1 MPLSADELFMREALD
16 LARKG
21 VGLASPNPCVGAVVV
36 DERGRIIGRGTH
48 TYDNLK
54 HAEVIALEEAGE
66 KARGNTLYLNLEPCS
81 HTGRTGPCADAVIA
95 AGIHRVVC
103 SMQDPNP
110 NVSGQGFERLR
121 AAGIEVGIGLFED
134 EAKLL
139 NESFAKFIR
148 TRKPF
153 VILKGAVTLDGRI
166 GAGGKKG
173 STTYISG
180 PEALKRIHLLRHQ
193 CDAIMVGIGTIEAD
207 NPQLTD
213 RSGLARRRPIMR
225 CVLDSRLRIA
235 LDSKLIQSCNND
247 VTIFCVDADPKKH
260 SALEAHGVRV
270 EQVAGDADGRVDI
283 TAALN
288 RMGEMK
294 LLSVLVE
301 GGSIVNARFLRA
313 GAVDKLLLYFTPK
326 ILGGCSVPWL
336 AEGVDVPRI
345 DLTGV
350 TVEQAGDEF
359 FVQSYLRDPYS
370 AVFELRTEI

>member
-1 MPLSADELFMREALD
+1 MPLSADELFMREALE

-21 VGLASPNPCVGAVVV
+21 SGLASPNPYVGAVVV

-48 TYDNLK
+48 IYDNLK
-54 HAEVIALEEAGE
+54 HAEILALEEAGE

-81 HTGRTGPCADAVIA
+81 HTGRTGPCADAIIA

-110 NVSGQGFERLR
+110 KVSGQGFEKLR
-121 AAGIEVGIGLFED
+121 AAGIEVEIGLFEE
-134 EAKLL
+134 EAKVL
-139 NESFAKFIR
+139 NEAFAKFIR
-148 TRKPF
+148 TRKPM

-180 PEALKRIHLLRHQ
+180 PEALKRIHLLRHE
-193 CDAIMVGIGTIEAD
+193 CDAILVGIGTIEAD

-213 RSGLARRRPIMR
+213 RSGLPRRRPIMR
-225 CVLDSRLRIA
+225 CVVDSRLRIA
-235 LDSKLIQSCNND
+235 LDSKLIESCNSD
-247 VTIFCVDADPKKH
+247 VTIFCVDADPRKH
-260 SALEAHGVRV
+260 SALEARGVRV
-270 EQVAGDADGRVDI
+270 EQVAGDADGRVDV

-313 GAVDKLLLYFTPK
+313 GVVDKLLLYFTPK
-326 ILGGCSVPWL
+326 ILGGNSVPWL
-336 AEGVDVPRI
+336 AEGVDVPRL

>member
-1 MPLSADELFMREALD
+1 MALSADEQFLREALD

-21 VGLASPNPCVGAVVV
+21 IGLASPNPCVGAVIVAQ
-36 DERGRIIGRGTH
+36 RGQIIGRGTH
-48 TYDNLK
+48 TYDGIK
-54 HAEVIALEEAGE
+54 HAEVLALEEAGDG
-66 KARGNTLYLNLEPCS
+66 ARGGTLYLNLEPCS

-95 AGIHRVVC
+95 AGIRRVVC
-103 SMQDPNP
+103 CMQDPNP
-110 NVSGQGFERLR
+110 KVSGHGFEKLR
-121 AAGIEVGIGLFED
+121 AAGIEVDVGMFEE
-134 EAKLL
+134 EAKTL
-139 NESFAKFIR
+139 NEAFAKFIK
-148 TRKPF
+148 TRKPL
-153 VILKGAVTLDGRI
+153 VVLKGAVTLDGRI

-193 CDAIMVGIGTIEAD
+193 CDAIMVGIGTVEAD
-207 NPQLTD
+207 NPMLTD
-213 RSGLARRRPIMR
+213 RSGLPRRRPIMR
-225 CVLDSRLRIA
+225 CVLDSRLRI
-235 LDSKLIQSCNND
+235 DIDTKLVQSCNDD

-260 SALEAHGVRV
+260 AALEARGVRV
-270 EQVAGDADGRVDI
+270 VQVAGDADGRVDL

-288 RMGEMK
+288 RMGEM
-294 LLSVLVE
+294 LLTSVLVE
-301 GGSIVNARFLRA
+301 GGSIVNARFLRESL
-313 GAVDKLLLYFTPK
+313 VDKLLLFFTPK

-336 AEGVDVPRI
+336 AEGVQFPRI

>member
-21 VGLASPNPCVGAVVV
+21 SGLASPNPCVGAVVV

-54 HAEVIALEEAGE
+54 HAEVMALEEAGD

-110 NVSGQGFERLR
+110 NVCGQGFEKLR
-121 AAGIEVGIGLFED
+121 AAGIEVEIGLFED
-134 EAKLL
+134 EAKSL

-153 VILKGAVTLDGRI
+153 VILKGAVSLDGRI

-180 PEALKRIHLLRHQ
+180 PEALKRIHLLRHE

-213 RSGLARRRPIMR
+213 RSGLPRCRPIMR

-235 LDSKLIQSCNND
+235 LDSKLIEFCNND

-260 SALEAHGVRV
+260 SALEARGVRV
-270 EQVAGDADGRVDI
+270 EQVAGDADGRVDL

-326 ILGGCSVPWL
+326 ILGGNSVPWL
-336 AEGVDVPRI
+336 AEGVEVPRI

>member
-1 MPLSADELFMREALD
+1 MPFTADELFIREALD
-16 LARKG
+16 LARQG

-48 TYDNLK
+48 TYDGRK
-54 HAEVIALEEAGE
+54 HAEVLALEEAGE

-81 HTGRTGPCADAVIA
+81 HTGRTGPCVDAVIA

-103 SMQDPNP
+103 CMQDPNP
-110 NVSGQGFERLR
+110 VVSGKGFEKLR
-121 AAGIEVGIGLFED
+121 AAGIEVEIGIFEE

-139 NESFAKFIR
+139 NEAFAKFIR
-148 TRKPF
+148 TRKPL

-166 GAGGKKG
+166 GTGANKG

-180 PEALKRIHLLRHQ
+180 PEALKRIHLLRHE
-193 CDAIMVGIGTIEAD
+193 CDAIMVGIGTVEAD
-207 NPQLTD
+207 NPMLTD
-213 RSGLARRRPIMR
+213 RSGLPRRRPIMR
-225 CVLDSRLRIA
+225 CVLDSRLRI
-235 LDSKLIQSCNND
+235 DITSKLVETCDHD

-260 SALEAHGVRV
+260 AALEARGVRV
-270 EQVAGDADGRVDI
+270 EQVAGDTDGRVDL

-288 RMGEMK
+288 RMGEMH
-294 LLSVLVE
+294 LLSVIVE
-301 GGSIVNARFLRA
+301 GGSIANARFLRA
-313 GAVDKLLLYFTPK
+313 GVVDKLMLFFTPK

-336 AEGVDVPRI
+336 AQGVEIPRL

>member
-1 MPLSADELFMREALD
+1 MALSADELFMREALD

-48 TYDNLK
+48 IYDNLK
-54 HAEVIALEEAGE
+54 HAEILALEQAGE

-110 NVSGQGFERLR
+110 KVSGQGFERLR
-121 AAGIEVGIGLFED
+121 AAGIEVEIGLFED
-134 EAKLL
+134 EAKTL
-139 NESFAKFIR
+139 NEAFAKFIR
-148 TRKPF
+148 TRKPL
-153 VILKGAVTLDGRI
+153 VVLKGAVTLDGRI

-173 STTYISG
+173 FTTYISG
-180 PEALKRIHLLRHQ
+180 PEALKRIHLLRHES
-193 CDAIMVGIGTIEAD
+193 DAIMVGIATIEAD

-213 RSGLARRRPIMR
+213 RSGLPRRRPIMR

-235 LDSKLIQSCNND
+235 LDSKLVESSNND
-247 VTIFCVDADPKKH
+247 VTIFCVDADPRKH
-260 SALEAHGVRV
+260 SALESRGVRV
-270 EQVAGDADGRVDI
+270 EQVAGDADGRVDL

-301 GGSIVNARFLRA
+301 GGSLVNARFLHA
-313 GAVDKLLLYFTPK
+313 GAVDKLLLFFTPK
-326 ILGGCSVPWL
+326 ILGGCSIPWL
-336 AEGVDVPRI
+336 AEGVDIPRL
-345 DLTGV
+345 DLSGV
-350 TVEQAGDEF
+350 TVEQVGDEF

>member
-1 MPLSADELFMREALD
+1 MPLTADELFMREALD

-21 VGLASPNPCVGAVVV
+21 SGLASPNPCVGAVVV

-66 KARGNTLYLNLEPCS
+66 KARGNTLYLTLEPCS

-121 AAGIEVGIGLFED
+121 AAGIEVEIGLFED

-260 SALEAHGVRV
+260 SALEAHGVRI
-270 EQVAGDADGRVDI
+270 EQVAGDADGRVDL

-313 GAVDKLLLYFTPK
+313 GAADKLLLYFTPK
-326 ILGGCSVPWL
+326 ILGGNSVPWL

>member
-21 VGLASPNPCVGAVVV
+21 VGLASPNPCVGAVVG

>member
-1 MPLSADELFMREALD
+1 MALSADELFMREALD

-48 TYDNLK
+48 IYDNLK
-54 HAEVIALEEAGE
+54 HAEILALSQAGE

-110 NVSGQGFERLR
+110 KVSGQGFERLR
-121 AAGIEVGIGLFED
+121 AAGIEVEIGLFED
-134 EAKLL
+134 EAKTL
-139 NESFAKFIR
+139 NEAFAKFIR
-148 TRKPF
+148 TRKPL
-153 VILKGAVTLDGRI
+153 VVLKGAVTLDGRI

-173 STTYISG
+173 FTTYISG
-180 PEALKRIHLLRHQ
+180 PEALKRIHLLRHES
-193 CDAIMVGIGTIEAD
+193 DAIMVGIATIEAD

-213 RSGLARRRPIMR
+213 RSGLPRRRPIMR

-235 LDSKLIQSCNND
+235 LDSKLVESSNND
-247 VTIFCVDADPKKH
+247 VTIFCVDADPRKH
-260 SALEAHGVRV
+260 SALESRGVRV
-270 EQVAGDADGRVDI
+270 EQVAGDADGRVDL

-301 GGSIVNARFLRA
+301 GGSLVNARFLHA
-313 GAVDKLLLYFTPK
+313 GAVDKLLLFFTPK
-326 ILGGCSVPWL
+326 ILGGCSIPWL
-336 AEGVDVPRI
+336 AEGVDIPRL
-345 DLTGV
+345 DLSGV

>member
-1 MPLSADELFMREALD
+1 MPLTADELFMREALD

-81 HTGRTGPCADAVIA
+81 HIGRTGPCADAVIA

-121 AAGIEVGIGLFED
+121 AAGIEVEIGLFED